1 MGSSTLDGM
10 TVTLRALE
18 ASDLDQAWELDVQ
31 LFHTDGRHREA
42 FEAMSDPDRF
52 HGAFDSRGRLVAMAR
67 VIPYGQYFGGRRVAM
82 GGLSSVGVAPE
93 ARGAGLGV
101 AVCQGALADMQA
113 RGEVIST
120 LFPGTTGL
128 YRKLGWELSG
138 AFVIRHIACSA
149 LRHLPRPAQ
158 ARVERAERADLARVR
173 ACYERVAPTINGF
186 LDRPEASWS
195 FLERLW
201 DELYVYLSLD
211 ARGEVDGY
219 VAYGQEGPQP
229 GEYGY
234 TIRLRDWLA
243 TSRDALASLFWTL
256 GSSSTQAAVVIYRS
270 SPEDPVLLL
279 LDDQVERV
287 WGDIRFMTRVVD
299 PVGAV
304 AQRGFA
310 PALELDAPLVLEE
323 QGASGP
329 AAGLAA
335 NAGGYRLR
343 VAKGEGRLERTD
355 EHDPAAPRLGAGAF
369 ASLYTG
375 WGQCAFL
382 ERAGLLQGGSAEVR
396 ADLDAAFAGPTPWLP
411 EEF

>member
-1 MGSSTLDGM
+1 M
-10 TVTLRALE
+10 TVRLRPLE
-18 ASDLDQAWELDVQ
+18 AGDLDQAWQLDVQ
-31 LFHTDGRHREA
+31 LFNTGGRHREA
-42 FEAMSDPDRF
+42 FESLSEPDRF
-52 HGAFDSRGRLVAMAR
+52 QGAFDARGRLVAMAR
-67 VIPYGQYFGGRRVAM
+67 VIPFGQYFGGRRVSM

-93 ARGAGLGV
+93 ARGRGLGI
-101 AVCQGALADMQA
+101 ATCQAALADMRS

-149 LRHLPRPAQ
+149 LRQLPRPAGG
-158 ARVERAERADLARVR
+158 RIERAERADLSRLR

-186 LDRPEASWS
+186 LDRPDASWRS
-195 FLERLW
+195 LERLW
-201 DELYVYLSLD
+201 DELFVYLSLD
-211 ARGEVDGY
+211 ARGELDGY
-219 VAYGQEGPQP
+219 LAYAQEPP
-229 GEYGY
+229 LAGEHGY
-234 TIRLRDWLA
+234 TIRVRDWMA
-243 TSRDALASLFWTL
+243 ESRGALASLFWTL
-256 GSSSTQAAVVIYRS
+256 GSSSTQAAVVVYRS
-270 SPEDPVLLL
+270 SPEDPLLLL

-310 PALELDAPLVLEE
+310 PALELDVPLVLDE
-323 QGASGP
+323 QGVAGP

-335 NAGGYRLR
+335 NAGAYRLQ
-343 VAKGEGRLERTD
+343 VAKGEGRLVRTGED
-355 EHDPAAPRLGAGAF
+355 APGAPRLGAGAF
-369 ASLYTG
+369 ASLYSG

-382 ERAGLLQGGSAEVR
+382 ERAGLLTGGSVGDR
-396 ADLDAAFAGPTPWLP
+396 DGLDAAFAGPTPWLP